1 VEVDSTSVNAAIGEA
16 VKSAIYDAG
25 FNVKAASE
33 RAGLPY
39 RTVLRYIKG
48 ERDMPVPVLLALVHA
63 TNADLDALV
72 KQLRGRVAFK
82 ELVSYVTG
90 GDAAPGEETSALR
103 PAELARRLSLVFN
116 SRGLD
121 ASTSRIKISEILLLS
136 GASIDSQE
144 WGQLMAGQLPSAP
157 RVEVLFAVAEALD
170 VDPDYL
176 LRDDPQLVEAVEAR
190 LGFDGAMR
198 SLGIERV
205 AARSLGAIEPDELR
219 GIAAVV
225 TEIVTELRR

>member
-1 VEVDSTSVNAAIGEA
+1 MEVDSTNVNAAIGEA

-25 FNVKAASE
+25 FNVKAAAE

-63 TNADLDALV
+63 TDADLDALV
-72 KQLRGRVAFK
+72 KQLRGRIAFK
-82 ELVSYVTG
+82 ELVGYVVDGT
-90 GDAAPGEETSALR
+90 ATTNEESSALR

-121 ASTSRIKISEILLLS
+121 ATSSRTKIFEILLLS
-136 GASIDSQE
+136 GSSIDRQE
-144 WGQLMAGQLPSAP
+144 WGLLMAGQLPSAP
-157 RVEVLFAVAEALD
+157 RVDVLFAVAEALD

-176 LRDDPQLVEAVEAR
+176 LRDDPELVEAVEAR
-190 LGFDGAMR
+190 VGFDGAMR
-198 SLGIERV
+198 TLGIERV
-205 AARSLGAIEPDELR
+205 AARSLGTIEPAELR

-225 TEIVTELRR
+225 SEIVTELRR

>member
-1 VEVDSTSVNAAIGEA
+1 MDSTNVNAAIGEA
-16 VKSAIYDAG
+16 VKSAIYEAG
-25 FNVKAASE
+25 FNVKAAAE

-82 ELVSYVTG
+82 ELVGYVVDGNTT
-90 GDAAPGEETSALR
+90 GEESSALR

-121 ASTSRIKISEILLLS
+121 ATSSRTKISEILLLS
-136 GASIDSQE
+136 GASIDRQE
-144 WGQLMAGQLPSAP
+144 WGLLMTGQLPSAP
-157 RVEVLFAVAEALD
+157 RVDVLFAVAEALD
-170 VDPDYL
+170 IDPDYL
-176 LRDDPQLVEAVEAR
+176 LRDDPELVEAVEAR

-198 SLGIERV
+198 TLGIERV
-205 AARSLGAIEPDELR
+205 AARSLGTIEPAELR

-225 TEIVTELRR
+225 SEIVTELRR

>member
-1 VEVDSTSVNAAIGEA
+1 VEVDSTNVNAAIGEA
-16 VKSAIYDAG
+16 VKSAIYEAG
-25 FNVKAASE
+25 FNVKAAAE

-82 ELVSYVTG
+82 ELVGYVVDGNTT
-90 GDAAPGEETSALR
+90 GEESSALR

-121 ASTSRIKISEILLLS
+121 ATSSRTKISEILLLS
-136 GASIDSQE
+136 GASIDRQE
-144 WGQLMAGQLPSAP
+144 WGLLMTGQLPSAP
-157 RVEVLFAVAEALD
+157 RVDVLFAVAEALD
-170 VDPDYL
+170 IDPDYL
-176 LRDDPQLVEAVEAR
+176 LRDDPELVEAVEAR

-198 SLGIERV
+198 TLGIERV
-205 AARSLGAIEPDELR
+205 AARSLGTIEPAELR

-225 TEIVTELRR
+225 SEIVTELRR

>member
-1 VEVDSTSVNAAIGEA
+1 MEVDSTNVNAAIGEA
-16 VKSAIYDAG
+16 VKSAIYEAG
-25 FNVKAASE
+25 FNVKAAAE

-82 ELVSYVTG
+82 ELVGYVVDGNTT
-90 GDAAPGEETSALR
+90 GEESSALR

-121 ASTSRIKISEILLLS
+121 ATSSRTKISEILLLS
-136 GASIDSQE
+136 GASIDRQE
-144 WGQLMAGQLPSAP
+144 WGLLMTGQLPSAP
-157 RVEVLFAVAEALD
+157 RVDVLFAVAEALD
-170 VDPDYL
+170 IDPDYL
-176 LRDDPQLVEAVEAR
+176 LRDDPELVEAVEAR

-198 SLGIERV
+198 TLGIERV
-205 AARSLGAIEPDELR
+205 AARSLGTIEPAELR

-225 TEIVTELRR
+225 SEIVTELRR